1 MEHIF
6 KNRAR
11 QLQEA
16 ESRFRSVMETANDA
30 IISINSDGNITSWNK
45 AAEKMFGY
53 PEEEVLNKPLTR
65 IIPERYRE
73 AHEKGIERVNATGET
88 RVIGSTVELSG
99 LRKDGTE
106 FPIELSLATWTI
118 DEKRFF
124 SGIVRDISE
133 RKEAER
139 AVQEAN
145 QELEIKNEQLEGL
158 SAKLAK
164 YLSHQVYE
172 SIFTG
177 KREVKIESYRK
188 KLTVFFSDIQGFSEL
203 TDRMEAEELCSLLN
217 NYLDEMSEIALRYGG
232 TIDKFIGDGIMIF
245 FGDPE
250 TKGEKEDALACV
262 LMALEM
268 RSHLKT
274 LQKKWS
280 ARGVSN
286 RLNVRMGINTG
297 FCTVGNFGSEN
308 RLDYTI
314 VGGQVNIA
322 SRLESI
328 AEPGQILISH
338 ETFALVKDKVTCEPL
353 GKIKVKG
360 IAHPVQTYQVLD
372 PHESSRRKKTR
383 LMEEFEGFSL
393 SIDLNTISQADK
405 TRVLNSLETALS
417 IIRDKKKTKR
427 PVTP

>member
-1 MEHIF
+1 
-6 KNRAR
+6 
-11 QLQEA
+11 
-16 ESRFRSVMETANDA
+16 
-30 IISINSDGNITSWNK
+30 
-45 AAEKMFGY
+45 
-53 PEEEVLNKPLTR
+53 
-65 IIPERYRE
+65 
-73 AHEKGIERVNATGET
+73 
-88 RVIGSTVELSG
+88 
-99 LRKDGTE
+99 
-106 FPIELSLATWTI
+106 
-118 DEKRFF
+118 
-124 SGIVRDISE
+124 
-133 RKEAER
+133 
-139 AVQEAN
+139 
-145 QELEIKNEQLEGL
+145 
-158 SAKLAK
+158 
-164 YLSHQVYE
+164 
-172 SIFTG
+172 
-177 KREVKIESYRK
+177 
-188 KLTVFFSDIQGFSEL
+188 
-203 TDRMEAEELCSLLN
+203 
-217 NYLDEMSEIALRYGG
+217 
-232 TIDKFIGDGIMIF
+232 
-245 FGDPE
+245 
-250 TKGEKEDALACV
+250 
-262 LMALEM
+262 MALEM

-338 ETFALVKDKVTCEPL
+338 ETFALVKDKVACEPL

-372 PHESSRRKKTR
+372 PHESSKRKKTR

-405 TRVLNSLETALS
+405 NRILNSLETALS
-417 IIRDKKKTKR
+417 IIREKKKTKR